1 MLSGTRILVC
11 EDNQMNAIITKR
23 LLEKKGCIVDWARDG
38 SNGVELFK
46 TSVTGYYDA
55 ILMDIRMP
63 VMDGLTAARMI
74 RKSGRPDAGT
84 VPVIAMSANAFEED
98 VKKSLAAGMNEH
110 LAKPVEPEKMYEI
123 LSREITKRK
132 NK

>member
-1 MLSGTRILVC
+1 
-11 EDNQMNAIITKR
+11 
-23 LLEKKGCIVDWARDG
+23 IVDWARDG
-38 SNGVELFK
+38 SKGVELFK
-46 TSVTGYYDA
+46 TSETGYYDA
-55 ILMDIRMP
+55 VLMDIRMP

-74 RKSGRPDAGT
+74 RKSGRPDSGT

-123 LSREITKRK
+123 MSREISKRK

>member
-1 MLSGTRILVC
+1 
-11 EDNQMNAIITKR
+11 
-23 LLEKKGCIVDWARDG
+23 
-38 SNGVELFK
+38 
-46 TSVTGYYDA
+46 
-55 ILMDIRMP
+55 
-63 VMDGLTAARMI
+63 MI
-74 RKSGRPDAGT
+74 RKSGRPDSGT

-123 LSREITKRK
+123 MSREISKRK

>member
-1 MLSGTRILVC
+1 
-11 EDNQMNAIITKR
+11 
-23 LLEKKGCIVDWARDG
+23 
-38 SNGVELFK
+38 NGVELFK